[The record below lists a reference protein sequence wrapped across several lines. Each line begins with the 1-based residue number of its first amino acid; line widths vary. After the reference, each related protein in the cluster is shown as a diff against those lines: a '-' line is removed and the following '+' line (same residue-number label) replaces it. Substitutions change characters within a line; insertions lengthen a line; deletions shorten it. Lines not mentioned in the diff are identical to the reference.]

1 MKKEIFLK
9 SLAEHGYNVM
19 FGAKKHFATYDI
31 VEKVPSGIAL
41 ITLLIGIWQLYAPSF
56 DYSKEVSLVIILVS
70 VVALQINQYSAQ
82 KEDYMKAGIRLTEI
96 HNELKDM
103 YYQTNGSTESDVTKE
118 EQEKL
123 KGLLNDYYATSIT
136 KQIAFSD
143 WYAHY
148 KFFYQAQH
156 EWIDEQ
162 KSFTW
167 KDKFLMSLR
176 IWIVI
181 LTITILI
188 LVIKFYCENYQ

>member
-70 VVALQINQYSAQ
+70 VVALQINLYNSN
-82 KEDYMKAGIRLTEI
+82 KDDYMTAGIKLTEI

-103 YYQTNGSTESDVTKE
+103 YYQTNSSTESEVTNE
-118 EQEKL
+118 DQEKL
-123 KGLLNDYYATSIT
+123 QKLLNDYYAISIT
-136 KQIAFSD
+136 KQITFSD

-148 KFFYQAQH
+148 KFFCQAQH

-162 KSFTW
+162 KRFTW
-167 KDKFLMSLR
+167 KDKFPMSFR
-176 IWIVI
+176 IWTAIVI
-181 LTITILI
+181 ITILV
-188 LVIKFYCENYQ
+188 LVINFCIEN

>member
-70 VVALQINQYSAQ
+70 VVALQINLYNSN
-82 KEDYMKAGIRLTEI
+82 KDDYMTAGIKLTEI
-96 HNELKDM
+96 HNELKDL
-103 YYQTNGSTESDVTKE
+103 YYWVKSSTESEVNNE
-118 EQEKL
+118 QQEKL
-123 KGLLNDYYATSIT
+123 QKLLNDYYAISIT
-136 KQIAFSD
+136 KQITFSD

-162 KSFTW
+162 KIFTW
-167 KDKFLMSLR
+167 KDKFPMSFR
-176 IWIVI
+176 IWTAIVI
-181 LTITILI
+181 ITILFF
-188 LVIKFYCENYQ
+188 VIKFCIEN

>member
-1 MKKEIFLK
+1 MKKEIFLN

-31 VEKVPSGIAL
+31 VEKIPSGIAL

-56 DYSKEVSLVIILVS
+56 EYNKEVSLVIILVS
-70 VVALQINQYSAQ
+70 VVALQINQHNTK

-96 HNELKDM
+96 HNELKDL
-103 YYQTNGSTESDVTKE
+103 YYQTKSSPKSDVTNE
-118 EQEKL
+118 DQERL
-123 KGLLNDYYATSIT
+123 KKLLNEYYATSIT

-156 EWIDEQ
+156 EWINEQ
-162 KSFTW
+162 KRFNW
-167 KDKFLMSLR
+167 KDKIPMSFRLCST
-176 IWIVI
+176 IVI
-181 LTITILI
+181 ISILV
-188 LVIKFYCENYQ
+188 LVIKFYSGN

>member
-70 VVALQINQYSAQ
+70 VVALQINLYNSN
-82 KEDYMKAGIRLTEI
+82 KEDYMKAGIKLTEI

-103 YYQTNGSTESDVTKE
+103 YYQTKSSTESEVTNE

-123 KGLLNDYYATSIT
+123 QKLLNDYYAISIT
-136 KQIAFSD
+136 KQITFSD

-162 KSFTW
+162 KRFTW
-167 KDKFLMSLR
+167 KDKFPMSFR
-176 IWIVI
+176 IWTAIVI
-181 LTITILI
+181 ITNLV
-188 LVIKFYCENYQ
+188 LVINFCIEN

>member
-56 DYSKEVSLVIILVS
+56 DYSKDVSLVIILVS
-70 VVALQINQYSAQ
+70 VVALQINLYNSN
-82 KEDYMKAGIRLTEI
+82 KDDYMKAGIKLTEI

-103 YYQTNGSTESDVTKE
+103 YYQTKSSTESEVTNE

-123 KGLLNDYYATSIT
+123 QKLLNDYYAISIT
-136 KQIAFSD
+136 KQITFSD

-162 KSFTW
+162 KRFTW
-167 KDKFLMSLR
+167 KDKFPMSFR
-176 IWIVI
+176 IWTVIVI
-181 LTITILI
+181 ITILV
-188 LVIKFYCENYQ
+188 LVINFCIEN

>member
-70 VVALQINQYSAQ
+70 VVALQINLYNSN
-82 KEDYMKAGIRLTEI
+82 KEDYMKAGIKLTEI

-103 YYQTNGSTESDVTKE
+103 YYQTKSSTESEVTNA

-123 KGLLNDYYATSIT
+123 QKLLNDYYSISIT
-136 KQIAFSD
+136 KQITFSD

-167 KDKFLMSLR
+167 KDRFPMSLR
-176 IWIVI
+176 MWIVI
-181 LTITILI
+181 IIITILSF
-188 LVIKFYCENYQ
+188 VIKFCIEN

>member
-31 VEKVPSGIAL
+31 VEKVPSGVAL
-41 ITLLIGIWQLYAPSF
+41 ITLLIGIWQLYAPFF
-56 DYSKEVSLVIILVS
+56 DYNKEVSLVIILVS
-70 VVALQINQYSAQ
+70 VIALQINLYNSN
-82 KEDYMKAGIRLTEI
+82 KEDYMKAGIKLTEI

-103 YYQTNGSTESDVTKE
+103 YYQTKSSTESEVTNE
-118 EQEKL
+118 DQEKL
-123 KGLLNDYYATSIT
+123 QKLLNDYYAISIT
-136 KQIAFSD
+136 KQITFSD

-162 KSFTW
+162 KRFTW
-167 KDKFLMSLR
+167 KDKFPMFFR
-176 IWIVI
+176 IWTAIVI
-181 LTITILI
+181 ITILV
-188 LVIKFYCENYQ
+188 LVIKFCIEN

>member
-19 FGAKKHFATYDI
+19 FGAKKHFATHDI

-70 VVALQINQYSAQ
+70 VVALQINLYNSN
-82 KEDYMKAGIRLTEI
+82 KEDYMKAGIKLTEI

-103 YYQTNGSTESDVTKE
+103 YYQTKSSTESEVTNA

-123 KGLLNDYYATSIT
+123 QKLLNDYYAISIT
-136 KQIAFSD
+136 KQITFSD

-167 KDKFLMSLR
+167 KDRFPMSLR
-176 IWIVI
+176 MWIVI
-181 LTITILI
+181 IIITILSF
-188 LVIKFYCENYQ
+188 VIKFCIEN

>member
-70 VVALQINQYSAQ
+70 VVALQINLYNSN
-82 KEDYMKAGIRLTEI
+82 KDDYMTAGIKLTEI
-96 HNELKDM
+96 HNELKDL
-103 YYQTNGSTESDVTKE
+103 YYWVKSSTESEVNNE
-118 EQEKL
+118 QQEKL
-123 KGLLNDYYATSIT
+123 QKLLNDYYAISIT

-162 KSFTW
+162 KRFTW
-167 KDKFLMSLR
+167 KDKFPMSFR
-176 IWIVI
+176 IWTAIVI
-181 LTITILI
+181 ITILV
-188 LVIKFYCENYQ
+188 LVINFCIEN

>member
-70 VVALQINQYSAQ
+70 VVALQINLYNSN
-82 KEDYMKAGIRLTEI
+82 KDDYMTAGIKLTEI
-96 HNELKDM
+96 HNELKDL
-103 YYQTNGSTESDVTKE
+103 YYWVKSSTESEVNNE
-118 EQEKL
+118 QQEKL
-123 KGLLNDYYATSIT
+123 QKLLNDYYAISIT
-136 KQIAFSD
+136 KQITFSD

-167 KDKFLMSLR
+167 KDKFPMSFR
-176 IWIVI
+176 IWTAIVI
-181 LTITILI
+181 ITILFF
-188 LVIKFYCENYQ
+188 VIKFCIEN

>member
-1 MKKEIFLK
+1 ML
-9 SLAEHGYNVM
+9 
-19 FGAKKHFATYDI
+19 KKHFATYDI

-70 VVALQINQYSAQ
+70 VVALQINLYNSN
-82 KEDYMKAGIRLTEI
+82 KEDYMKAGIKLTEI

-103 YYQTNGSTESDVTKE
+103 YYQTKSSTESEVTNE

-123 KGLLNDYYATSIT
+123 QKLLNDYYAISIT
-136 KQIAFSD
+136 KQITFSD

-162 KSFTW
+162 KRFTW
-167 KDKFLMSLR
+167 KDKFPMSFR
-176 IWIVI
+176 IWTAIVI
-181 LTITILI
+181 ITILVLLI
-188 LVIKFYCENYQ
+188 NFCIEN

>member
-31 VEKVPSGIAL
+31 VEKVPSGVAL

-56 DYSKEVSLVIILVS
+56 DYSKDVSLVIILVS
-70 VVALQINQYSAQ
+70 VVALQINLYNSN
-82 KEDYMKAGIRLTEI
+82 KEDYMKAGIKLTEI

-103 YYQTNGSTESDVTKE
+103 YYQTKSSTESEVTNE

-123 KGLLNDYYATSIT
+123 QKLLNDYYAISIT
-136 KQIAFSD
+136 KQITFSD

-162 KSFTW
+162 KRFTW
-167 KDKFLMSLR
+167 KDKFPMSFR
-176 IWIVI
+176 IWTAIVI
-181 LTITILI
+181 ITILV
-188 LVIKFYCENYQ
+188 LVINFCIEN

>member
-19 FGAKKHFATYDI
+19 FGAKKHFVTYDI

-70 VVALQINQYSAQ
+70 VVALQINLYNSN
-82 KEDYMKAGIRLTEI
+82 KEDYMKAGIKLTEI

-103 YYQTNGSTESDVTKE
+103 YYQTKSSTESEVTNA

-123 KGLLNDYYATSIT
+123 QKLLNDYYAISIT
-136 KQIAFSD
+136 KQITFSD

-162 KSFTW
+162 KIFTW
-167 KDKFLMSLR
+167 KDKFPMSFR
-176 IWIVI
+176 IWTAIVI
-181 LTITILI
+181 ITILFF
-188 LVIKFYCENYQ
+188 VIKFCIEN

>member
-70 VVALQINQYSAQ
+70 VVALQINLYNSN
-82 KEDYMKAGIRLTEI
+82 KEDYMKAGIKLTEI

-103 YYQTNGSTESDVTKE
+103 YYQTKSSTESEVTNE

-123 KGLLNDYYATSIT
+123 QKLLNDYYAISIT
-136 KQIAFSD
+136 KQITFSD

-162 KSFTW
+162 KRFTW
-167 KDKFLMSLR
+167 KDKFPMSFR
-176 IWIVI
+176 IWTAIVI
-181 LTITILI
+181 ITILV
-188 LVIKFYCENYQ
+188 LVINFCIEN

>member
-1 MKKEIFLK
+1 MKKEVFLT

-41 ITLLIGIWQLYAPSF
+41 VTLLIGIWQLYAPSF
-56 DYSKEVSLVIILVS
+56 DYSKDVSLVIILVS
-70 VVALQINQYSAQ
+70 VVALQINQYSTQ
-82 KEDYMKAGIRLTEI
+82 KEDYKEVGEKLIGI

-103 YYQTNGSTESDVTKE
+103 YYQTKSSTETNVTKE

-123 KGLLNDYYATSIT
+123 KRLLNYYSHISIT

-148 KFFYQAQH
+148 KFFYQTQH

-162 KSFTW
+162 KRFTW
-167 KDKFLMSLR
+167 EDKFPMSFR
-176 IWIVI
+176 IWTAIVI
-181 LTITILI
+181 ITILV
-188 LVIKFYCENYQ
+188 LVINFCIEN